1 MNFGKEL
8 KKGIFFLSL
17 FCFFKEITL
26 KVENNVTNFS
36 NISRKLVKGV
46 DCGSGKELSE
56 SYPYTSDL
64 KYQVNK

>member
-1 MNFGKEL
+1 LAKKLGKA
-8 KKGIFFLSL
+8 FFSL
-17 FCFFKEITL
+17 PLFFKKKITL
-26 KVENNVTNFS
+26 KVENNITNFS

-56 SYPYTSDL
+56 SHPYTSDL